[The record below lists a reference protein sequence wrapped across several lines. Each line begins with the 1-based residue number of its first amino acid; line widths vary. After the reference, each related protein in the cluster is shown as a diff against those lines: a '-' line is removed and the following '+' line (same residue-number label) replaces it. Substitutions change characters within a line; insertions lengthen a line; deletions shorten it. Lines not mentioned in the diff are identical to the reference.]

1 MSRVAPPPAWP
12 IPTHVTATSP
22 DADQQRA
29 EQDRRAR
36 QTAELRAQYPD
47 AQPWYGE
54 RSGMWLAAPTGAD
67 RLISAPS
74 AAALACELADHYR
87 RMMSTPRPIQRST
100 TPRTGGSG
108 AVARPHPATAAATA
122 SSSLGRHAHQPAG
135 GRLRRGLV
143 RLGLVAE
150 AA

>member
-22 DADQQRA
+22 NADQQRA

-67 RLISAPS
+67 RLVSAPT
-74 AAALACELADHYR
+74 AAALAERLASHYR
-87 RMMSTPRPIQRST
+87 RMMS